1 MKFCLS
7 LAALLLFSALCGQS
21 LTMDPETG
29 KYVSKSVL
37 QFNSISKD
45 SLFDLTLKWLQQRKY
60 VRTTGNKGI
69 DVINKSSRLIVINQ
83 YFVPQS
89 VPASANPRIN
99 FRLIFEFKD
108 GKIRY
113 TFTDFA
119 YRTYHVKYEFEGE
132 YFTWNKHHEKKLQE
146 FIQESDAY
154 IAGSTTELTEFVLEA
169 RKDDW

>member
-1 MKFCLS
+1 MRIHLFIVAS
-7 LAALLLFSALCGQS
+7 LLCGAIYGQS
-21 LTMDPETG
+21 LAIDPDNG

-37 QFNSISKD
+37 QFNSLSKD
-45 SLFDLTLKWLQQRKY
+45 SLFDLTLKWLQERKY
-60 VRTTGNKGI
+60 IKTLGNKGI
-69 DVINKSSRLIVINQ
+69 NTIDKPSGTIVVNQ

-99 FRLIFEFKD
+99 FRLLLEFKD

-132 YFTWNKHHEKKLQE
+132 YFIWNKHHKEKLQE
-146 FIQESDAY
+146 FIQECDAY
-154 IAGSTTELTEFVLEA
+154 ISGSASELSEFISKAKNDV
-169 RKDDW
+169 W